1 MGLKKRIRLFIAKI
15 INNLLNELYE
25 NQKELISQ
33 KNINSKEDEGF
44 SEKDKSINSYDAVNK
59 DIRKSDRASDFN
71 KLANELLVEWLYG
84 LDSEED
90 VEV

>member
-59 DIRKSDRASDFN
+59 DIRKSD
-71 KLANELLVEWLYG
+71 NELLVEWLYG